1 MEVSYLIQELFK
13 ETFAVE
19 YVKSKNV
26 KYKAI
31 LNTYKKLRLDVL
43 PKYQMYNKVKELLED
58 EEVLAYIDIIKEE
71 NKAKELEGYKK
82 EIIKTNRELWKTYMT
97 ASQLE
102 NKLTKNGEVIDNF
115 FKFQDS
121 NVVVATLQVLARQ
134 SDEIR
139 KEIEKLTQDEKENVS
154 DIVKIEWK

>member
-1 MEVSYLIQELFK
+1 MDLL
-13 ETFAVE
+13 
-19 YVKSKNV
+19 SKFQM
-26 KYKAI
+26 
-31 LNTYKKLRLDVL
+31 YKKA
-43 PKYQMYNKVKELLED
+43 NELLED
-58 EEVLAYIDIIKEE
+58 EEVLAYIDILKEE
-71 NKAKELEGYKK
+71 KKAKELEGYKK
-82 EIIKTNRELWKTYMT
+82 EIIKTNREIWKTYMT

-134 SDEIR
+134 SDEVR

>member
-1 MEVSYLIQELFK
+1 MIEDLFK
-13 ETFAVE
+13 ETFATE
-19 YVKSKNV
+19 YVKNKEL

-31 LNTYKKLRLDVL
+31 TNTFKKFKMDLLSKFQMYKKA
-43 PKYQMYNKVKELLED
+43 NELLED
-58 EEVLAYIDIIKEE
+58 EEVLAYIDILKEE
-71 NKAKELEGYKK
+71 KKAKELEGYKR

>member
-1 MEVSYLIQELFK
+1 MIEDLFK
-13 ETFAVE
+13 ETFATE
-19 YVKSKNV
+19 YVKNKEL

-31 LNTYKKLRLDVL
+31 TNTFKKFKMDLLSKFQMYKKA
-43 PKYQMYNKVKELLED
+43 NELLED
-58 EEVLAYIDIIKEE
+58 EEVLAYIDILKEE
-71 NKAKELEGYKK
+71 KKAKELEGYKK
-82 EIIKTNRELWKTYMT
+82 EIIKTNRELWKAYMT

-134 SDEIR
+134 SDEVR
-139 KEIEKLTQDEKENVS
+139 KEIEKLTQDKKENVS

>member
-1 MEVSYLIQELFK
+1 MIEDLFK
-13 ETFAVE
+13 ETFATE
-19 YVKSKNV
+19 YVKNKEL

-31 LNTYKKLRLDVL
+31 TNTFKKFKMDLLSKFQMYKKA
-43 PKYQMYNKVKELLED
+43 NELLED
-58 EEVLAYIDIIKEE
+58 EEVLAYIDILKEE
-71 NKAKELEGYKK
+71 KKAKELEGYKK

-134 SDEIR
+134 SDEVR

>member
-1 MEVSYLIQELFK
+1 MIEDLFK
-13 ETFAVE
+13 ETFATE
-19 YVKSKNV
+19 YVKNKEL

-31 LNTYKKLRLDVL
+31 TNTFKKFKMDLLSKFQMYKKA
-43 PKYQMYNKVKELLED
+43 NELLED
-58 EEVLAYIDIIKEE
+58 EEVLAYIDILKEE
-71 NKAKELEGYKK
+71 KKAKELEGYKK

>member
-1 MEVSYLIQELFK
+1 MTEDLFK
-13 ETFAVE
+13 ETFATE
-19 YVKSKNV
+19 YVKNKEL

-31 LNTYKKLRLDVL
+31 ANTFKKFKMDLLSKFQMYKKA
-43 PKYQMYNKVKELLED
+43 NELLED
-58 EEVLAYIDIIKEE
+58 EEVLAYIDILKEE
-71 NKAKELEGYKK
+71 KKAKELEGYKK